1 VLKKSK
7 EPRKRAEL
15 IGDSISALEVL
26 VIGRTTEA
34 NFTVGTKANADVDV
48 VMMVTLRNAS
58 KTPREKAISFRRKQY
73 MDIN

>member
-1 VLKKSK
+1 VFEKSK
-7 EPRKRAEL
+7 EPRKRAQL
-15 IGDSISALEVL
+15 VGDSISALEVL

-58 KTPREKAISFRRKQY
+58 KTPREKAISFRHKQY
-73 MDIN
+73 IN